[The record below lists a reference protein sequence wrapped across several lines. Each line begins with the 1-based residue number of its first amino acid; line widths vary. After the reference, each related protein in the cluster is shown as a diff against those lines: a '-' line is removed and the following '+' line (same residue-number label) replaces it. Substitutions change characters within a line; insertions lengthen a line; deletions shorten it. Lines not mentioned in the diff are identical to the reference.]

1 MIKFISQHIFSIIL
15 FIYGTNL
22 TAAPNS
28 GGLLNFERELN
39 NFNKLP
45 KVIPK
50 ETNFINGEP
59 VQDGEKIL
67 VKGFRLVGK
76 KNGISDEQLLEVL
89 KEQTEIDMILLDINM
104 PAMNGIEF
112 AKEQSKNEKIC
123 RIPTILVT
131 TESHP
136 KLAVEAKKTG
146 VVKAWITKPVKPE
159 ILVST
164 IKRIL
169 EKLKGTY

>member
-1 MIKFISQHIFSIIL
+1 MIIL
-15 FIYGTNL
+15 GVSMQRVLIVDDSESVRVSLRAILEGAGFEVL
-22 TAAPNS
+22 ES
-28 GGLLNFERELN
+28 EDGL
-39 NFNKLP
+39 
-45 KVIPK
+45 
-50 ETNFINGEP
+50 
-59 VQDGEKIL
+59 DA
-67 VKGFRLVGK
+67 
-76 KNGISDEQLLEVL
+76 LEVL

-146 VVKAWITKPVKPE
+146 VVKAWITKPVKPA